1 VGVRHA
7 IGLAVLASVLLV
19 GCYGE
24 TQPATD
30 LRPNFARLHGQFTA
44 NNGPASSW
52 FEYWATSDPDHKWQT
67 AERDW
72 AAGESGPVEADAPV
86 LIGGPESRLRDGTSD
101 SFHLCGRDGT
111 DTRNPSG
118 CAQTQ
123 TFTTPVGD
131 GVEGAFA
138 EGFRFVEPQFTFR
151 ASSGPAGENVEGSLH
166 ERGFSEFNGFASCFA
181 IHGERAAVGAVGYRR
196 STQGLDTDWHPA
208 TELLSFDTSP
218 PGQDTYHV
226 VITPGTLTPP
236 DCASASFDNLEP
248 PDFIGVGFIQDAP
261 PAG

>member
-1 VGVRHA
+1 MRPA
-7 IGLAVLASVLLV
+7 IGLAVVASVLLV

-44 NNGPASSW
+44 NNGPASGW

-67 AERDW
+67 AERHW

-86 LIGGPESRLRDGTSD
+86 PLAGPPSRLRYGTSY

-111 DTRNPSG
+111 DTRDPSG

-138 EGFRFVEPQFTFR
+138 EGFRFGGTPVHVPCVERTGRRERGRLAAREGFLRVQRVRLVLRDTRRARGRRSGRLPAVHSGPRHRLAPRDGAAVLRHGGAGAGHLPRRHHARDVEPAR
-151 ASSGPAGENVEGSLH
+151 
-166 ERGFSEFNGFASCFA
+166 
-181 IHGERAAVGAVGYRR
+181 
-196 STQGLDTDWHPA
+196 
-208 TELLSFDTSP
+208 
-218 PGQDTYHV
+218 
-226 VITPGTLTPP
+226 
-236 DCASASFDNLEP
+236 CASASFDNLEP

>member
-1 VGVRHA
+1 MGVRHA
-7 IGLAVLASVLLV
+7 IGLAVLASELQV

-67 AERDW
+67 AARSW

-86 LIGGPESRLRDGTSD
+86 LIGGPESRLRYGTSY

-111 DTRNPSG
+111 DTRAPSG

-138 EGFRFVEPQFTFR
+138 EGFRPVEPQYTFR
-151 ASSGPAGENVEGSLH
+151 ASSGPAGENLEGSLH

-181 IHGERAAVGAVGYRR
+181 THGERAAVGAVGYRR
-196 STQGLDTDWHPA
+196 ATQGPDTDWHPA

-248 PDFIGVGFIQDAP
+248 PDFIGLGFIQDAP
-261 PAG
+261 PAW